1 MRCGKGVLAHNEN
14 IALRQD
20 TASHTI
26 RNTLLEIDVLGFQ
39 RAIHQPYKT
48 DLTPMDFVYFPNL
61 KSYLRGTRL
70 NDRTKISLAIQKKCI
85 L

>member
-39 RAIHQPYKT
+39 RAIHQPCLT
-48 DLTPMDFVYFPNL
+48 DLAPLDVVYFPNL
-61 KSYLRGTRL
+61 KSYLRGIRF
-70 NDRTKISLAIQKKCI
+70 NHRTKISHAV
-85 L
+85 